1 MEIKTTPSFS
11 TTVMD
16 EALVVYIEG
25 KKGFIENDL
34 TKLHEEIIYAGSR
47 NQLKSSRIYNEIF
60 NCEFD
65 LRLFPFDQQVCHI
78 TFSLVP
84 QQATVA
90 KLLPSCLWNLPISS
104 DNRRVTYT
112 GGPRIVWKFVPII
125 LHTI

>member
-1 MEIKTTPSFS
+1 MNVLSVIEKIWIPKLEIKTTPSFS

-104 DNRRVTYT
+104 DNRRVKYT
-112 GGPRIVWKFVPII
+112 
-125 LHTI
+125 

>member
-104 DNRRVTYT
+104 DNKRVMSYNLSQKSN
-112 GGPRIVWKFVPII
+112 IFLIF
-125 LHTI
+125 

>member
-1 MEIKTTPSFS
+1 MEIKTTPSFA

-25 KKGFIENDL
+25 KKGIIENDL
-34 TKLHEEIIYAGSR
+34 TKLHEEIVFAGSR

-78 TFSLVP
+78 TFSIVP

-90 KLLPSCLWNLPISS
+90 KLLPNCLWTLPISA
-104 DNRRVTYT
+104 DNKRVTYNLSQN
-112 GGPRIVWKFVPII
+112 RNKKN
-125 LHTI
+125 

>member
-104 DNRRVTYT
+104 DNKRVMSYNLSQNSN
-112 GGPRIVWKFVPII
+112 IF
-125 LHTI
+125 